1 MEDNKKQ
8 PQQYIRTPF
17 AYTKLSKN
25 LSLLQQSMLNKV
37 SEHLQDYIR
46 KFFGSELRNNTA
58 IPRPLFS
65 DAEKKNGM
73 PIFSVS
79 YAELGV
85 SINNYGVASAAV
97 NEVLALQLEIPGVD
111 KDGNP
116 AMVKY
121 NIFTQAN
128 MSSEE
133 SNGVTF
139 QLNTAVVDYIFDMS
153 QGYVRHPAD
162 IARIGLVERMPMM
175 YYLLFKKSES
185 WKKRE
190 VQLTVLDIKDY
201 LGMRSKVKVEDEN
214 YGAVNGEKKRA
225 GRPSLTT
232 EYIKEAYPK
241 FSQFRKFV
249 LDTSINDI
257 NRLRH
262 EGLLD
267 VCISYEPVYNGK
279 RKVGNPAFIRF
290 YIYNSIEE
298 MEKAT
303 HPEAYQA
310 SLFAKQEEERKQQE
324 PVIEDFPGK
333 YAQEWKVL
341 LSRYEGSLK
350 PFLLQARHYGA
361 NAAGFMS
368 IRFADRETLNAFNA
382 ACDDAK
388 NKQDYDNLMSLLA
401 ELIGKTAARVL
412 VRGLSTTHRL
422 KTCGLE

>member
-1 MEDNKKQ
+1 MEDKKNL

-37 SEHLQDYIR
+37 SEHLQDYIK
-46 KFFGSELRNNTA
+46 KFFGSELRNNPA

-65 DAEKKNGM
+65 DAEKENGM

-85 SINNYGVASAAV
+85 SINNYSVASAAV
-97 NEVLALQLEIPGVD
+97 NEVLALKLEIPGVD
-111 KDGNP
+111 KNGNP

-128 MSSEE
+128 MSSDE

-139 QLNTAVVDYIFDMS
+139 QLNTAVVDYVFDMS

-162 IARIGLVERMPMM
+162 IARIGQVERMPMM

-190 VQLTVLDIKDY
+190 VPLSVFDIKDY
-201 LGMRSKVKVEDEN
+201 LGMRSKVKVEDDN
-214 YGAVNGEKKRA
+214 DGAVKGEKKRA

-241 FSQFRKFV
+241 FSQFRKLV

-290 YIYNSIEE
+290 NIYDTIEE
-298 MEKAT
+298 MQKAT
-303 HPEAYQA
+303 NPEAYQA
-310 SLFAKQEEERKQQE
+310 SLFAKQEEEKKRQE
-324 PVIEDFPGK
+324 PIIEDYPGK
-333 YAQEWKVL
+333 YAEEWKQFL
-341 LSRYEGSLK
+341 QQYDGYFK
-350 PFLLQARHYGA
+350 PWLGKAHHYGA
-361 NAAGFMS
+361 NASGFIS
-368 IRFADRETLNAFNA
+368 IRFDDKKTLDSFNA
-382 ACDDAK
+382 ECEKSANK
-388 NKQDYDNLMSLLA
+388 NEYDKMMRTLA
-401 ELIGKTAARVL
+401 SIIGKAAARVL
-412 VRGLSTTHRL
+412 VRGV
-422 KTCGLE
+422 K

>member
-1 MEDNKKQ
+1 MEDKKKL

-46 KFFGSELRNNTA
+46 KFFGSELRNNPA

-65 DAEKKNGM
+65 DAEKRNGM

-85 SINNYGVASAAV
+85 SINNYSVASAAV
-97 NEVLALQLEIPGVD
+97 NEVLALKLEIPGVD
-111 KDGNP
+111 KNGSP

-128 MSSEE
+128 MSSDE

-139 QLNTAVVDYIFDMS
+139 QLNTAVVDYVFDMS
-153 QGYVRHPAD
+153 QGYVKHPAD
-162 IARIGLVERMPMM
+162 IARIGQVERMPMM
-175 YYLLFKKSES
+175 YYLLYKKSES

-190 VQLTVLDIKDY
+190 IELTVLEIKDY
-201 LGMRSKVKVEDEN
+201 LGMRSKAKAEDEN
-214 YGAVNGEKKRA
+214 EIEAKGEKKRS

-267 VCISYEPVYNGK
+267 VCISYEPIYNGK

-290 YIYNSIEE
+290 RIFNTIEE
-298 MEKAT
+298 MQKAT
-303 HPEAYQA
+303 NPEAYQA
-310 SLFAKQEEERKQQE
+310 SLFAKQEEERKQQV
-324 PVIEDFPGK
+324 PVVEDYPGK
-333 YAQEWKVL
+333 YAEEWKRFL
-341 LSRYEGSLK
+341 AQYEGFFKPWLLK
-350 PFLLQARHYGA
+350 AQHYGA

-368 IRFADRETLNAFNA
+368 IRFDDKQTLESFNA
-382 ACDDAK
+382 ECEKPANK
-388 NKQDYDNLMSLLA
+388 NEYNKMMRTLA
-401 ELIGKTAARVL
+401 SIIGKDAARVL
-412 VRGLSTTHRL
+412 VRGV
-422 KTCGLE
+422 K

>member
-1 MEDNKKQ
+1 MEDKKNI

-46 KFFGSELRNNTA
+46 KFFGSDLRKNTA

-97 NEVLALQLEIPGVD
+97 NEVLALKLEIPGVD
-111 KDGNP
+111 KNGNP

-128 MSSEE
+128 MSSDE

-139 QLNTAVVDYIFDMS
+139 QLNTAVVDYVFDMS

-162 IARIGLVERMPMM
+162 IARIGQVERMPMM

-190 VQLTVLDIKDY
+190 IQLTVFDIKDY

-214 YGAVNGEKKRA
+214 EGEAKGEKKRA

-241 FSQFRKFV
+241 FSQFRKLV

-257 NRLRH
+257 NRLKH

-290 YIYNSIEE
+290 NIYDTIEE
-298 MEKAT
+298 MQKAT
-303 HPEAYQA
+303 NPEAYQA
-310 SLFAKQEEERKQQE
+310 SLFAKQEEERKQQA
-324 PVIEDFPGK
+324 PVIEDYPGK
-333 YAQEWKVL
+333 YAEEWSQFL
-341 LSRYEGSLK
+341 QQYDGYFK
-350 PFLLQARHYGA
+350 PWLVRARHYGA
-361 NAAGFMS
+361 NASGFIS
-368 IRFADRETLNAFNA
+368 IRFDDKQTLDSFNA
-382 ACDDAK
+382 ECEKPANK
-388 NKQDYDNLMSLLA
+388 NEYDRMMRTLA
-401 ELIGKTAARVL
+401 SIIGKAAARVL
-412 VRGLSTTHRL
+412 VRGV
-422 KTCGLE
+422 K

>member
-1 MEDNKKQ
+1 MEDKKNI

-46 KFFGSELRNNTA
+46 KFFGSDLRKNTA

-97 NEVLALQLEIPGVD
+97 NEVLALKLEIPGVD
-111 KDGNP
+111 KNGNP

-128 MSSEE
+128 MSSDE

-139 QLNTAVVDYIFDMS
+139 QLNTAVVDYVFDMS

-162 IARIGLVERMPMM
+162 IARIGQVERMPMM

-190 VQLTVLDIKDY
+190 IQLTVFDIKDY

-214 YGAVNGEKKRA
+214 EGEAKGEKKRA

-241 FSQFRKFV
+241 FSQFRKLV

-257 NRLRH
+257 NRLKH

-290 YIYNSIEE
+290 NIYDTIEE
-298 MEKAT
+298 MQKAT
-303 HPEAYQA
+303 NPEAYQA
-310 SLFAKQEEERKQQE
+310 SLFAKQEEEKKQQA
-324 PVIEDFPGK
+324 PVIEDYPGK
-333 YAQEWKVL
+333 YAEEWSQFL
-341 LSRYEGSLK
+341 QQYDGYFK
-350 PFLLQARHYGA
+350 PWLVRARHYGA
-361 NAAGFMS
+361 NASGFIS
-368 IRFADRETLNAFNA
+368 IRFDDKQTLDSFNA
-382 ACDDAK
+382 ECEKPANK
-388 NKQDYDNLMSLLA
+388 NEYDRMMRTLA
-401 ELIGKTAARVL
+401 SIIGKAAARVL
-412 VRGLSTTHRL
+412 VRGV
-422 KTCGLE
+422 K

>member
-1 MEDNKKQ
+1 MEDKKKL

-46 KFFGSELRNNTA
+46 KFFGSELRNNPA

-85 SINNYGVASAAV
+85 SINNYSVASAAV
-97 NEVLALQLEIPGVD
+97 NEVLALKLEIPGLD
-111 KDGNP
+111 KNGNP

-128 MSSEE
+128 MSSDE

-139 QLNTAVVDYIFDMS
+139 QLNTAVVDYVFDMS

-162 IARIGLVERMPMM
+162 IARIGQVERMPMM
-175 YYLLFKKSES
+175 YYLLYKKSES

-190 VQLTVLDIKDY
+190 IELTVFEIKDY
-201 LGMRSKVKVEDEN
+201 LGMRSKAKAEDEN
-214 YGAVNGEKKRA
+214 EIEAKGEKKRS

-257 NRLRH
+257 NRLRQ

-279 RKVGNPAFIRF
+279 RKVGNPASIRF
-290 YIYNSIEE
+290 NIYNTIEE
-298 MEKAT
+298 MLKAT
-303 HPEAYQA
+303 NPEAYQA
-310 SLFAKQEEERKQQE
+310 SLFAKQEEERKQQI
-324 PVIEDFPGK
+324 PVVEDYPGK
-333 YAQEWKVL
+333 YAEEWNRFL
-341 LSRYEGSLK
+341 AQYEGFFKPWLLK
-350 PFLLQARHYGA
+350 AQHYGA
-361 NAAGFMS
+361 NVAGFMY
-368 IRFADRETLNAFNA
+368 ILFDDKQTLESFNA
-382 ACDDAK
+382 ECEKAANK
-388 NKQDYDNLMSLLA
+388 NEYNKMMRTLA
-401 ELIGKTAARVL
+401 SIIGKDAARVL
-412 VRGLSTTHRL
+412 VRGV
-422 KTCGLE
+422 K